1 MSKTS
6 LDIAA
11 EGLYRELERLD
22 NDLSKIPEVTRPIA
36 LLYMFQGMVDNGG
49 FRYPMETDFPGNP
62 PYSAFV
68 DAYRQIGSLDAAEAL
83 EQAVAL
89 FPFEHPEHN
98 ADARNQF
105 LDSLGDGDEFEDS
118 EFSRLSDRVCGDE
131 TIWKRMDEYVARYR
145 SDFAPFI
152 TQ

>member
-1 MSKTS
+1 MTKSS
-6 LDIAA
+6 LDMAA
-11 EGLYRELERLD
+11 EGLYRNLEIHD
-22 NDLSKIPEVTRPIA
+22 NDLSKIPAVTWPIA

-68 DAYRQIGSLDAAEAL
+68 DAYRQIGALDAASAL
-83 EQAVAL
+83 ERAVAL

-105 LDSLGDGDEFEDS
+105 FDSLGDIDDFEQS
-118 EFSRLSDRVCGDE
+118 EFCRLSDSVCGDE
-131 TIWKRMDEYVARYR
+131 RIWTLMDEYVANNKD
-145 SDFAPFI
+145 DFAAFI
-152 TQ
+152 IQ